1 MEDLRAQRLEV
12 AVTLT
17 QANLPELSIIS
28 GNFDKTVQANA
39 SMLFEE
45 SACNFL
51 ISLSELI
58 LKDPESR
65 EHGDVA
71 AFAYWCRKSNLG
83 KIRAQY
89 TNSEMRKGRGL
100 VFHIAPSNVPINFAF
115 SFAFSLLAGN
125 SNIVRL
131 PSKQFPQE
139 NFFFKHF
146 DNATSNSDFMHL
158 RDSNAFVRYSKGSD
172 ITQQI
177 SQIAD
182 ARVIWGGDKTVQ
194 EISSLS
200 KPLHAI
206 DVCFIDKYS
215 FSIIDSRSILDLVDS
230 NLQNLVERFYNDAYI
245 FDQNACSSPRTIVWI
260 GNYEDTEFAKAKFW
274 SLVQKV
280 VEAKYQIE
288 DSSRMQKYLDLCLLS
303 VDVNY
308 PSLDFEIENSLVSRI
323 QLNKFDLDYTGIR
336 NRYGSFLELRLESL
350 SLLTKLVTRKFQ
362 TATYFGV
369 SKDDLKTI
377 VQSGALKGID
387 RVVPMGSALDIDI
400 HWDGYDLPIALSRII
415 TIK

>member
-1 MEDLRAQRLEV
+1 M
-12 AVTLT
+12 
-17 QANLPELSIIS
+17 
-28 GNFDKTVQANA
+28 
-39 SMLFEE
+39 
-45 SACNFL
+45 
-51 ISLSELI
+51 
-58 LKDPESR
+58 
-65 EHGDVA
+65 
-71 AFAYWCRKSNLG
+71 
-83 KIRAQY
+83 
-89 TNSEMRKGRGL
+89 
-100 VFHIAPSNVPINFAF
+100 
-115 SFAFSLLAGN
+115 
-125 SNIVRL
+125 
-131 PSKQFPQE
+131 
-139 NFFFKHF
+139 
-146 DNATSNSDFMHL
+146 
-158 RDSNAFVRYSKGSD
+158 
-172 ITQQI
+172 
-177 SQIAD
+177 
-182 ARVIWGGDKTVQ
+182 
-194 EISSLS
+194 
-200 KPLHAI
+200 
-206 DVCFIDKYS
+206 
-215 FSIIDSRSILDLVDS
+215 
-230 NLQNLVERFYNDAYI
+230 VERFYNDAYI

-260 GNYEDTEFAKAKFW
+260 GNYEDTEFEKAKFW

-336 NRYGSFLELRLESL
+336 NRYGSFLEIRLESL